1 MKQYTVDD
9 HYRELALEVINE
21 HEELQWILTSDVRID
36 FISSDEEKKKS
47 DLDVLGECMK
57 VKDVYKLYCPFDFLI
72 ILYAPN
78 IAHLTEEKLKILLHH
93 ELLHVGIDEVNGE
106 AKYIINPHDI
116 EDFRAIINEYGLDWA
131 R

>member
-1 MKQYTVDD
+1 MKQYTVDE
-9 HYRELALEVINE
+9 HYRELALEVISE
-21 HEELQWILTSDVRID
+21 HEELQWILTSNIRID